1 MAFKKIPPVVRLS
14 RGSAISTSIVEKTQA
29 DGVTRSK
36 LVHKSLETA
45 YPDRLDAENFS
56 LDKQLKAGV
65 KLKEVNSVLLAG
77 DVNEVDLP
85 VVSDENDDVEPKET
99 E

>member
-14 RGSAISTSIVEKTQA
+14 RGSAISTSIVEKTQD
-29 DGVTRSK
+29 DGVTRSM
-36 LVHKSLETA
+36 LVHKSLESV
-45 YPDRLDAENFS
+45 YPDRLDADNFS

-65 KLKEVNSVLLAG
+65 KLKEVNSVLLSG

-85 VVSDENDDVEPKET
+85 VFPVDVDDVESNDIE
-99 E
+99 